1 VAEATLQSVR
11 SVGVELNR
19 GGRDESRFCGNDML
33 GQVMAQA
40 STRIKATNKAPSV
53 VSSQLVT
60 LHRSIGKLIDSTDG
74 LTISQAVS
82 FATVA
87 THKVTEAISQ
97 AQALVF
103 SAVAAHLKSISA
115 AFSEKVTLTA
125 GKLSLKTLTMVQAE
139 TVR

>member
-40 STRIKATNKAPSV
+40 STRTKATNKAPSV

-60 LHRSIGKLIDSTDG
+60 LRRSIVSGAAMTGVSLMRRVAMIKPPGWRRSARAKPRA
-74 LTISQAVS
+74 AVRR
-82 FATVA
+82 A
-87 THKVTEAISQ
+87 
-97 AQALVF
+97 
-103 SAVAAHLKSISA
+103 SARASH
-115 AFSEKVTLTA
+115 
-125 GKLSLKTLTMVQAE
+125 
-139 TVR
+139 